1 MNIVE
6 TIITET
12 AGHSEKTAIIDRL
25 RKVSYRELLDAVD
38 RVAAELKSSGVERF
52 QRVALMCDDSID
64 YVVIS
69 LAVLLLKAV
78 IVPVSSS
85 LSSDE
90 VDDVMERID
99 IECFIFETSK
109 HARENAHSAFTDN
122 PLEVGFSIWNRAPK
136 NNPPGEYYE
145 MNPAFI
151 RFSSGTTGSSKGVV
165 LSHEAIVQRTDAA
178 DQGLRIASNDNIIW
192 VLSMTYHFVVTIL
205 LFLRRG
211 ATIVLCGQTF
221 PDTLIEGL
229 NSHRATFI
237 YASPFHY
244 HMMTY
249 SNDFKSEIF
258 NDVRLAISTAMRLP
272 GSFARD
278 FYEKFGIEL
287 SEAYGIIEVGLPF
300 INYGAN
306 ETRRGSVG
314 RMLSGYEMKI
324 VSPDNEGAG
333 EIFLRGP
340 GLFDAYFSPW
350 QTRRQLDR
358 EEWFHT
364 GDLGRQ
370 DQDGFLYLVGRDK
383 DVINFTGMKIFP
395 YEVESV
401 LNRHPAIK
409 ESLVYGVPHPQY
421 GQLPAAKIVLDD
433 ASEARVDLT
442 AIRKYCY
449 SHLAPY
455 KVPKKLQVVTDLTK
469 TPSGKIKRS

>member
-6 TIITET
+6 TIIAET
-12 AGHSEKTAIIDRL
+12 AGRCEKTAIIDRR
-25 RKVSYRELLDAVD
+25 RKITYKELLGAVD
-38 RVAAELKSSGVERF
+38 RVAAELRSSGVARF

-85 LSSDE
+85 LSGAEIDA
-90 VDDVMERID
+90 VLERID
-99 IECFIFETSK
+99 VESFIFDRSK
-109 HARENAHSAFTDN
+109 HSRENSGPAFSDSL
-122 PLEVGFSIWNRAPK
+122 LEEQFLIWKRAPK
-136 NNPPGEYYE
+136 NNVPDDYYE

-151 RFSSGTTGSSKGVV
+151 RFSSGTTGASKGVV
-165 LSHEAIVQRTDAA
+165 LSHEAIVERTDAA
-178 DQGLRIASNDNIIW
+178 DQGLRVTADDNIIW

-211 ATIVLCGQTF
+211 AAIVLCGQTF
-221 PDTLIEGL
+221 PDALIEGL

-249 SNDFKSEIF
+249 SNDFKAGMF
-258 NDVRLAISTAMRLP
+258 KNVRLAISTAMRLP

-278 FYEKFGIEL
+278 FYDKFKIEL

-300 INYGAN
+300 INCGAD

-314 RMLSGYEMKI
+314 RILPGYEIKLAAA
-324 VSPDNEGAG
+324 DNEGAG
-333 EIFLRGP
+333 EILLRGP

-350 QTRRQLDR
+350 RTRAQLDR
-358 EEWFHT
+358 QEWFHT
-364 GDLGRQ
+364 GDLGRR
-370 DQDGFLYLVGRDK
+370 DRDGFLYLVGRDK

-401 LNRHPAIK
+401 LNHHPAIK

-421 GQLPAAKIVLDD
+421 GQLPAAKIVLDN
-433 ASEARVDLT
+433 SIEAQLDLT
-442 AIRKYCY
+442 EVRKYCY
-449 SHLAPY
+449 KQLAPY
-455 KVPKKLQVVTDLTK
+455 KVPKKIEVVTDLTK
-469 TPSGKIKRS
+469 TPSGKIKRG